1 MKVKKF
7 VASNMSE
14 AMKQIRRELGDDA
27 VILNSKVVYSGGWF
41 GLFKKKNLE
50 VIAALDMDSRQN
62 HAVLKEKQQKPTII
76 PVQQQVNIE
85 KNNKN
90 EFHNELA
97 EIKKMVQE
105 MTLNQS
111 IVLKHLPEPIQIICE
126 KLHEQEINADIISEL
141 SNKLLIR
148 YRNSDNEPTMNQVV
162 EWAKEFFISSLSTI
176 NHGGISPQ
184 KKFINLVGPTGV
196 GKTTTLAK
204 IAAGEVL
211 EKRKKISFI
220 TTDTYRIAAIEQLK
234 TYANLLYVPVEVVY
248 KLEDFQKAITKYAEY
263 DHIFIDTAG
272 RNYREMKY
280 ITELENLIDF
290 NQSMETFLTLS
301 LTMKEKDIQMIIKNF
316 ESLKINK
323 FIFTKL
329 DETSTYGTIFNLVIQ
344 NKKGV
349 AYLTNGQDVPDD
361 LEECSRDR
369 LVNHLFE
376 GMKL

>member
-14 AMKQIRRELGDDA
+14 AMKQIRRELGDEA
-27 VILNSKVVYSGGWF
+27 VILNSKVTYTGGWL
-41 GLFKKKNLE
+41 GLFKKKKLE

-62 HAVLKEKQQKPTII
+62 HAILKEKQQKPPII
-76 PVQQQVNIE
+76 PVQQRVNIE
-85 KNNKN
+85 QNNKN
-90 EFHNELA
+90 DIHHELT

-105 MTLNQS
+105 MTVNQLL
-111 IVLKHLPEPIQIICE
+111 VHLPEPIQVICG
-126 KLHEQEINADIISEL
+126 KLHEQEINDDIISAL
-141 SNKLLIR
+141 SNKLLNR

-162 EWAKEFFISSLSTI
+162 EWAKEFFISSMSTFE
-176 NHGGISPQ
+176 HGGISPQ

-211 EKRKKISFI
+211 EKRKKIAFI

-234 TYANLLYVPVEVVY
+234 TYANLLNVPVEVVY
-248 KLEDFQKAITKYAEY
+248 KLEDFQKAIIKYAEY

-290 NQSMETFLTLS
+290 SQSMETFLTLS
-301 LTMKEKDIQMIIKNF
+301 TTMKEKDIQMIIKNF
-316 ESLKINK
+316 ESLSINK

-329 DETSTYGTIFNLVIQ
+329 DETSTYGTIFNLILK
-344 NKKGV
+344 NEKGV

-361 LEECSRDR
+361 LEECTRDL